1 MSWLEAIRN
10 PPERFRILDEP
21 NPKPQG
27 AQNQRQRRR
36 AHATLGIGPSTFD
49 AKPDGK
55 PAISSIEDI
64 RIIGDAVIA
73 ACFADDKPTQ
83 FCDQYARARAR
94 GRYADPVH

>member
-1 MSWLEAIRN
+1 M
-10 PPERFRILDEP
+10 
-21 NPKPQG
+21 
-27 AQNQRQRRR
+27 RRW
-36 AHATLGIGPSTFD
+36 GIGPSTFD